1 MVGIQQALLSQHYIQ
16 PKIIDYTST
25 RVFFSIQVSTVADLN
40 NDAGSM
46 LVTGRP
52 TMDHSNDCYS
62 KNKYT

>member
-52 TMDHSNDCYS
+52 TMDH
-62 KNKYT
+62 